1 MMIVLRFQ
9 GCFIDVAGA
18 RCHRHGKPGAHGP
31 WFRERRTGIRR
42 IFCAFDH
49 AHIVLG
55 LRYCAAYC
63 TATRQ
68 RAGPAASRRRLVN
81 FMTPCAP
88 FIFASNESSLRWRL
102 L

>member
-18 RCHRHGKPGAHGP
+18 RYHRHGKPGAHGP

-55 LRYCAAYC
+55 LRYCAA
-63 TATRQ
+63 ALH
-68 RAGPAASRRRLVN
+68 GDPAACRPGG
-81 FMTPCAP
+81 FTPQACQLHVA
-88 FIFASNESSLRWRL
+88 LRALHFRVQ
-102 L
+102 